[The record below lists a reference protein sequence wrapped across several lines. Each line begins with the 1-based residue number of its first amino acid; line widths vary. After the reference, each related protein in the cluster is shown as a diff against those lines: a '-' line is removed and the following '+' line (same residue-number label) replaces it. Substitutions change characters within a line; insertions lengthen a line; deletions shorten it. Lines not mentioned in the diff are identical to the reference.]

1 MMEIFLL
8 IALLCGATGTRKH
21 QMTNRRL
28 WLIDAGYLFNARHSV
43 SKGYQFNYLKLRER
57 IEQDGDIWRAY
68 YFNSTHNPPT
78 DAQDG
83 FHNWLRSAP
92 PNGPK
97 IVTKLYG
104 LKGQRGDKSFCCR
117 CKQKVDLVC
126 PYQKDVRETHIL
138 TNEVQK
144 GVDVGIA
151 TTALIHKENFDTLVL
166 TSGDGDLLD
175 AIEHLSEIG
184 KRIELVVF
192 NEGVSTELQSRA
204 DKLYIINDFANEVTD
219 A

>member
-1 MMEIFLL
+1 
-8 IALLCGATGTRKH
+8 
-21 QMTNRRL
+21 MTNRRI

-43 SKGYQFNYLKLRER
+43 SSGYQFSYLKLREK

-78 DAQDG
+78 DGQDG

-92 PNGPK
+92 PKGPK
-97 IVTKLYG
+97 IITKLYG
-104 LKGQRGDKSFCCR
+104 LKGQRGDKSYCSTCNH
-117 CKQKVDLVC
+117 KVNLVC
-126 PYQKDVRETHIL
+126 PNQDDASAPHIL

-151 TTALIHKENFDTLVL
+151 TTALMHKDNFDTLIL
-166 TSGDGDLLD
+166 SSGDGDLLD

-184 KRIELVVF
+184 KRIELAVF
-192 NEGVSTELQSRA
+192 SDGVSTELQSRA
-204 DKLYIINDFANEVTD
+204 GKIYCINDFAD
-219 A
+219 AVAST